1 MKTYGQQLWLRV
13 FLQGWGRG
21 QARVELGEGTDARQG
36 QEVFTHLERETES
49 PSSPEVPE
57 VPEGSGGGAGKEGEV
72 CDIPGGPPCQGF
84 LGTASLYPN
93 DP

>member
-1 MKTYGQQLWLRV
+1 MKKLGPGQYA
-13 FLQGWGRG
+13 G
-21 QARVELGEGTDARQG
+21 QG
-36 QEVFTHLERETES
+36 QEVLTHLERETES

-57 VPEGSGGGAGKEGEV
+57 VPEGSGSGGGAGKEGEV

-84 LGTASLYPN
+84 LGAASLYPN